1 MKKLFLLVAMTMFI
15 AAATQA
21 QEPEQVTLKLKNGA
35 TVSGKVINEG
45 DDSMKIQTPEG
56 DVFIYRINEISRIE
70 GRDTADSGET
80 QMQKRSINGYG
91 GAKGYRSFLDVGYSY
106 GIDDD
111 GGSDR
116 ISLTYIGGYNFSSYL
131 YVGLGFGASITDLI
145 DGDTEMGL
153 PIFAHIRSAFLKKSR
168 TSPFVSVNVGYSVAL
183 SQSEEIIS
191 YGWDYGYGWPSV
203 YDYSGFYLEPCIGIE
218 VRSKKPEKKSA
229 FQVGVIF
236 TMLSDPNTYMGVGLK
251 LGCSF

>member
-91 GAKGYRSFLDVGYSY
+91 GAKGYRSFLDAGYSY
-106 GIDDD
+106 GIDD

-116 ISLTYIGGYNFSSYL
+116 VSLTYIGGYNFSSYL
-131 YVGLGFGASITDLI
+131 YVGLGFGVSVTDLI
-145 DGDTEMGL
+145 GGNAELGL

-168 TSPFVSVNVGYSVAL
+168 TSPFISVNVGYSVAL
-183 SQSEEIIS
+183 SKSEEFTPS
-191 YGWDYGYGWPSV
+191 WGDYYGGFRE
-203 YDYSGFYLEPCIGIE
+203 YDYSGIYLEPCIGFE

-229 FQVGVIF
+229 FQMGVIF
-236 TMLSDPNTYMGVGLK
+236 TMLSNLNTYTGVGLK
-251 LGCSF
+251 LGYSF